1 MGPKQPLVFCKDG
14 QSVTVPTALRVVAL
28 LATERGDSALQAV
41 RAGLK
46 RGETKVSPTL
56 ELSERGLSVQ
66 LKVAFLV
73 LVRTRWE

>member
-1 MGPKQPLVFCKDG
+1 M
-14 QSVTVPTALRVVAL
+14 PTALRVAAL